1 MSVVKQSGV
10 AYPFTVVEPLFT
22 PASSAVANEAE
33 TFKITPN
40 CDDVREV
47 ILVRNG
53 SSDKMVTIYFEC
65 NENAP
70 RPTTPAQTIG
80 PATEY
85 VLAVDSALLK
95 KADGSFSLVAI
106 PPTGASLS
114 ACSFSIASICMRQTP
129 VY

>member
-22 PASSAVANEAE
+22 SASSAVA
-33 TFKITPN
+33 N

-114 ACSFSIASICMRQTP
+114 ACSFSIASIGMRQTP
-129 VY
+129 LY

>member
-22 PASSAVANEAE
+22 SASSAVANEAE

-65 NENAP
+65 NETRPGRP
-70 RPTTPAQTIG
+70 RRHRRS
-80 PATEY
+80 
-85 VLAVDSALLK
+85 VR
-95 KADGSFSLVAI
+95 
-106 PPTGASLS
+106 PPNMCLRSTAR
-114 ACSFSIASICMRQTP
+114 F
-129 VY
+129 

>member
-10 AYPFTVVEPLFT
+10 ASPFTAVKPLFT
-22 PASSAVANEAE
+22 TAASAVASEAE
-33 TFKITPN
+33 TFTITPD

-53 SSDKMVTIYFEC
+53 SSDKTVTIYFEC

-70 RPTTPAQTIG
+70 RPTTPTQTVE
-80 PATEY
+80 PAAEY

-95 KADGSFSLVAI
+95 KADGSFSLIAV
-106 PPTGASLS
+106 PPTGVSLS
-114 ACSFSIASICMRQTP
+114 ACSFSIASIGMRQTP
-129 VY
+129 LY

>member
-22 PASSAVANEAE
+22 SASSAVANEAE

-65 NENAP
+65 TENAP

-114 ACSFSIASICMRQTP
+114 ACSFSIASIGMRQTP
-129 VY
+129 LY